1 MTGGRL
7 DRLPG
12 WKTLTRWAAWACIAA
27 IAPLSLTPA
36 EAVVRTGL
44 GGHVE
49 HAAAYAG
56 TTFLVA
62 AAYGV
67 RARIVA
73 GMLAYAAGLE
83 FLQHFSPGRT
93 PSLMDYTFSGMGIM
107 TGIAAAILLQRC
119 LVAPERA
126 SSPAQS
132 LPAWQGSLESERLS
146 PASAS
151 TVHSPVQS

>member
-1 MTGGRL
+1 MSGGPGG
-7 DRLPG
+7 LPR
-12 WKTLTRWAAWACIAA
+12 WQTLTRWAAWACVAA

-36 EAVVRTGL
+36 EAVARTGL
-44 GGHVE
+44 GGHLE
-49 HAAAYAG
+49 HAVAYAG

-62 AAYGV
+62 AAYGG

-93 PSLMDYTFSGMGIM
+93 PSLVDYTFSGMGIVAG
-107 TGIAAAILLQRC
+107 TAAAILLHRC

-126 SSPAQS
+126 
-132 LPAWQGSLESERLS
+132 
-146 PASAS
+146 
-151 TVHSPVQS
+151 